1 MLDIFLQIGPYDAIM
16 PIKEGTA
23 PYINYAV
30 EHLLTEK
37 MQRVG
42 GTSGNPREVE
52 IKELVGRLFKCCVP
66 FLETKRGSNGTF
78 ACSVPIRVPMA
89 SMC

>member
-1 MLDIFLQIGPYDAIM
+1 M
-16 PIKEGTA
+16 PIKEGSA
-23 PYINYAV
+23 PNINYAV

-52 IKELVGRLFKCCVP
+52 IKELVGRLFNSCVP
-66 FLETKRGSNGTF
+66 FLERKRESNGWF
-78 ACSVPIRVPMA
+78 ENAYLH
-89 SMC
+89 

>member
-1 MLDIFLQIGPYDAIM
+1 M
-16 PIKEGTA
+16 PIKEGN
-23 PYINYAV
+23 PPNINYAV

-66 FLETKRGSNGTF
+66 FLERKRESNGWF
-78 ACSVPIRVPMA
+78 ENAYPNRPS
-89 SMC
+89 SEKKYKN